1 MIMNYSDYLKLKQ
14 KQWAVRHGLSVDEKG
29 YLPSYNENIFGGLPA
44 EVEQMFR
51 DADGNELTDMAGRPA
66 KMKAL
71 HSSSALCVNVFGYLR
86 YNVGSVFSSL
96 GISRLLMPPTR
107 EILFE
112 YKNTIIAGSRPSH
125 LDMMLTARGH
135 FYAVESKF
143 LEPYSYSPNILKSK
157 YLATDGLWD
166 GLPCIHEYVSDME
179 DCADGTHLD
188 YSCLD
193 AAQLIKHLLG
203 LMRNES
209 INGDKSRFHL
219 IYLYYDTPDGI
230 GMVHRAEIASFAKLM
245 ARASVNFKAV
255 TYQEVL
261 YTLNTILDYNSHK
274 EYLDYINERYM

>member
-29 YLPSYNENIFGGLPA
+29 YLSSYYENIFGGLPA

-66 KMKAL
+66 NMKAL
-71 HSSSALCVNVFGYLR
+71 HSSSALCVNVFSYMRNDAEQALR
-86 YNVGSVFSSL
+86 AL
-96 GISRLLMPPTR
+96 GIDGLLAGN
-107 EILFE
+107 EIRFE
-112 YKNTIIAGSRPSH
+112 YKNTIIAGSRPSN
-125 LDMMLTARGH
+125 LDMMLTAREH

-157 YLATDGLWD
+157 YLATDGLWN
-166 GLPCIHEYVSDME
+166 GLPCIHEYIIGMA
-179 DCADGTHLD
+179 DCAEGKHLD

-209 INGDKSRFHL
+209 INGDKTRFYL
-219 IYLYYDTPDGI
+219 VYLYYDAPDDRGA
-230 GMVHRAEIASFAKLM
+230 VHRAEIARFAELM
-245 ARASVNFKAV
+245 ASDNVNFKVV

-261 YTLNTILDYNSHK
+261 YNLNTILDYSSHK